1 MSNSIEPGPSFKVT
15 LTIASDALYSFIYLA
30 SQSPRRQELLKQ
42 IGVRFEMLLPTPDE
56 DSESIETP
64 LPQEKACDYVKRVAL
79 AKSAAAL
86 ARWQK
91 SGLPWAPILCADT
104 TVSLPNSP
112 DGEILGKPV
121 DAEDAARILTMLSGK
136 VHEVLSLVA
145 ITVAPSEKPIQLVQ
159 VSEVQFANL
168 LPEQI
173 AAYIA
178 SGEPF
183 GKAGAYG
190 IQGLGGAFIPSIRGS
205 YSGIMG
211 LPIYET
217 TLLLERAQV
226 SSI

>member
-1 MSNSIEPGPSFKVT
+1 MH
-15 LTIASDALYSFIYLA
+15 SFIYLA

-42 IGVRFEMLLPTPDE
+42 ISVRFEMLLPTPGE

-64 LPQEKACDYVKRVAL
+64 FPQEKARVYVERVTL

-112 DGEILGKPV
+112 DGEILGKPI
-121 DAEDAARILTMLSGK
+121 DATDAARILNMLSGK
-136 VHEVLSLVA
+136 VHEVLSSVA
-145 ITVAPSEKPIQLVQ
+145 ITVTPFEKPIQLVQ

-168 LPEQI
+168 SPEQI

-190 IQGLGGAFIPSIRGS
+190 IQGLGGAFIPLIRGS

-217 TLLLERAQV
+217 KLLLERAQV

>member
-1 MSNSIEPGPSFKVT
+1 
-15 LTIASDALYSFIYLA
+15 
-30 SQSPRRQELLKQ
+30 
-42 IGVRFEMLLPTPDE
+42 MLLPTPDE

-64 LPQEKACDYVKRVAL
+64 LPNEKARAYVERVTL

-86 ARWQK
+86 LRWKK

-104 TVSLPNSP
+104 TVSLPNNP
-112 DGEILGKPV
+112 DGEILGKP
-121 DAEDAARILTMLSGK
+121 ADAADAMRILSMLSGK
-136 VHEVLSLVA
+136 VHEVLSSVA
-145 ITVAPSEKPIQLVQ
+145 VTINPDEKPIQLVQ
-159 VSEVQFANL
+159 VSEVQFADL
-168 LPEQI
+168 SIEQI
-173 AAYIA
+173 NAYIA

-190 IQGLGGAFIPSIRGS
+190 IQGLGGAFIPSIQGS

-217 TLLLERAQV
+217 RLLLERAQV

>member
-1 MSNSIEPGPSFKVT
+1 
-15 LTIASDALYSFIYLA
+15 LYSFIYLA

-42 IGVRFEMLLPTPDE
+42 MGVRFEMLAPSFGE
-56 DSESIETP
+56 DSENMETP
-64 LPQEKACDYVKRVAL
+64 LPNEKARDYVERVTL

-86 ARWQK
+86 VRWQK

-104 TVSLPNSP
+104 TVSLPNHGE
-112 DGEILGKPV
+112 GEILGKPI
-121 DAEDAARILTMLSGK
+121 DATDAARILNILSGK
-136 VHEVLSLVA
+136 VHEVLTALAVT
-145 ITVAPSEKPIQLVQ
+145 IDPSKKPLCLVQ
-159 VSEVQFANL
+159 VSRVHFAQL
-168 LPEQI
+168 SPEQI

-190 IQGLGGAFIPSIRGS
+190 IQGLGGAFIPSIEGS

-217 TLLLERAQV
+217 VQLLERAQV
-226 SSI
+226 TRI

>member
-1 MSNSIEPGPSFKVT
+1 M
-15 LTIASDALYSFIYLA
+15 YSFIYLA

-42 IGVRFEMLLPTPDE
+42 MGVRFEMLAPSFGE

-64 LPQEKACDYVKRVAL
+64 LPNEKARDYVERVTL
-79 AKSAAAL
+79 AKSTAAL
-86 ARWQK
+86 VRWQK

-104 TVSLPNSP
+104 TVSLPNHGE
-112 DGEILGKPV
+112 GEILGKPI
-121 DAEDAARILTMLSGK
+121 DATDAARILNILSGK
-136 VHEVLSLVA
+136 VHEVLTALAVT
-145 ITVAPSEKPIQLVQ
+145 IDPSKKPLCLVQ
-159 VSEVQFANL
+159 VSRVHFAQL
-168 LPEQI
+168 SQEQI

-190 IQGLGGAFIPSIRGS
+190 IQGLGGAFIPSIEGS

-217 TLLLERAQV
+217 VQLLGRAQV
-226 SSI
+226 TRI

>member
-1 MSNSIEPGPSFKVT
+1 M
-15 LTIASDALYSFIYLA
+15 YSFIYLA

-42 IGVRFEMLLPTPDE
+42 IGVRFEMLLPLPEE

-64 LPQEKACDYVKRVAL
+64 LLEEKARVYVERVTL

-86 ARWQK
+86 VRWQK

-104 TVSLPNSP
+104 TVSLPNSL
-112 DGEILGKPV
+112 DGEILGKPI
-121 DAEDAARILTMLSGK
+121 DAADAARILTMLSGK
-136 VHEVLSLVA
+136 THEVLSSVA
-145 ITVAPSEKPIQLVQ
+145 LTVKPDEKPIQLVQ
-159 VSEVQFANL
+159 VSKVQFAEL
-168 LPEQI
+168 TREQI
-173 AAYIA
+173 NTYIA

-217 TLLLERAQV
+217 QLLLDRAQV
-226 SSI
+226 RCI

>member
-1 MSNSIEPGPSFKVT
+1 MN
-15 LTIASDALYSFIYLA
+15 SFIYLA
-30 SQSPRRQELLKQ
+30 SQSPRRQEILRQ
-42 IGVRFEMLLPTPDE
+42 MGVRFEMLQPSPDE

-64 LPQEKACDYVKRVAL
+64 LPQEKAHAYVERVTL

-86 ARWQK
+86 SRWKK

-104 TVSLPNSP
+104 TVSLPKYP

-121 DAEDAARILTMLSGK
+121 DAADAARILTMLSGK
-136 VHEVLSLVA
+136 VHEVLSSVA
-145 ITVAPSEKPIQLVQ
+145 ITVSPDEKPIQLVQ
-159 VSEVQFANL
+159 ISQVQFAVL
-168 LPEQI
+168 SKEQI
-173 AAYIA
+173 DSYIA

-190 IQGLGGAFIPSIRGS
+190 IQGLGGSFIPSIQGS

-217 TLLLERAQV
+217 KLLLDRAQV

>member
-1 MSNSIEPGPSFKVT
+1 MHT
-15 LTIASDALYSFIYLA
+15 FIYLA

-42 IGVRFEMLLPTPDE
+42 IGIRFEMLLPSSDE

-64 LPQEKACDYVKRVAL
+64 RPQEKARTYVERVTL

-86 ARWQK
+86 ARWKK

-104 TVSLPNSP
+104 TVSLPKHP
-112 DGEILGKPV
+112 DGEILGKLM
-121 DAEDAARILTMLSGK
+121 DAADAIRILTMLSGK
-136 VHEVLSLVA
+136 AHEVLSSVA
-145 ITVAPSEKPIQLVQ
+145 VTPKPDEKPMVLTQ
-159 VSEVQFANL
+159 VSEVQFADL
-168 LPEQI
+168 STEQMN
-173 AAYIA
+173 AYIA

-217 TLLLERAQV
+217 QLLLDRAQV
-226 SSI
+226 SRI

>member
-1 MSNSIEPGPSFKVT
+1 MHT
-15 LTIASDALYSFIYLA
+15 FIYLA

-42 IGVRFEMLLPTPDE
+42 IGVRFEMLLPLPEE

-64 LPQEKACDYVKRVAL
+64 TVGEKARTYVERVTL

-86 ARWQK
+86 LRWEK

-112 DGEILGKPV
+112 DGEILGKPI
-121 DAEDAARILTMLSGK
+121 DAADANRILTMLSGK
-136 VHEVLSLVA
+136 IHEVLSCVA
-145 ITVAPSEKPIQLVQ
+145 VTVSPHEEPMQLVQ
-159 VSEVQFANL
+159 VSKVQFTSLSPA
-168 LPEQI
+168 QI
-173 AAYIA
+173 NTYIT

-190 IQGLGGAFIPSIRGS
+190 IQGLGGAFIPSISGS

-217 TLLLERAQV
+217 QLLLDRAQV
-226 SSI
+226 ICI